1 MEKETHSFDDL
12 SLRPADAPRA
22 RLWTLQRPNRYRAP
36 AGLSIPVVTIL
47 DRAGRVL
54 VDEQRA
60 VVRYAAQAGDGAD
73 IIFAVGTTGEWDK
86 LANSQRQLAARI
98 AVEECRGWLRHD
110 GRPIEAWVG
119 ITAHTRAEALDN
131 LAHALEIGADAAV
144 VAPLSIA
151 DVDEPVD
158 LITRDLSRI
167 FDRSGRTLP
176 VYLYDNAD
184 IAAPGRAPHLHTR
197 DVKTMSRLPYVS
209 GVKVTAGKA
218 VLGNYTRAASHFR
231 RRGEF
236 AIYPGNAY
244 LIFDLF
250 MPASGFT
257 GLMHGYWNRYLT
269 RSAMPYGVVAGAA
282 NVMPREWQRAWQVCR
297 LGDAALIERY
307 GQMMEEYRAA
317 CDFERA
323 GRVVRPTI
331 ACHKAALRDL
341 GVCSSDAVAPGTT
354 ALDEAERRQF
364 IRRFRDL
371 RRRAAATLE
380 SEWLSEW
387 ALAQPPILPRA
398 YQDA

>member
-1 MEKETHSFDDL
+1 MEKQTQGFDHHHP
-12 SLRPADAPRA
+12 RPTDARRG
-22 RLWTLQRPNRYRAP
+22 RLWAVQRPHRYRAP

-47 DRAGRVL
+47 DRAGHVL
-54 VDEQRA
+54 VEEQRA
-60 VVRYAAQAGDGAD
+60 VVRYAAQEGAGAD

-98 AVEECRGWLRHD
+98 AVEECSRCRRRD
-110 GRPIEAWVG
+110 GGRVEAWVG
-119 ITAHTRAEALDN
+119 ITAHTRAEALEN

-151 DVDEPVD
+151 DVEDPVD
-158 LITRDLSRI
+158 FITRDLSRV
-167 FDRSGRTLP
+167 FERSGRTLP
-176 VYLYDNAD
+176 VFLYDNAD

-209 GVKVTAGKA
+209 GVKVTAGAA

-231 RRGEF
+231 RREF

-250 MPASGFT
+250 MPSSGFV
-257 GLMHGYWNRYLT
+257 GLMHGYWNRFLT

-297 LGDAALIERY
+297 MGDAALIARY
-307 GQMMEEYRAA
+307 GQMMEEYRTA

-323 GRVVRPTI
+323 GHAVRPTI

-341 GVCSSDAVAPGTT
+341 GVCTIDAVAPGTP

-371 RRRAAATLE
+371 RRRTAATLE

-387 ALAQPPILPRA
+387 APAQPPLRRRA